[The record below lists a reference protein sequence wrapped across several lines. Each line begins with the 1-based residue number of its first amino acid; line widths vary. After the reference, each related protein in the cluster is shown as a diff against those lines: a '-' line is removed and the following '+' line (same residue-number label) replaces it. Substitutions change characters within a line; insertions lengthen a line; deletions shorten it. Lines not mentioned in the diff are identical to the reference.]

1 MHERDTTASPSFS
14 RAAFTT
20 LVDRHAAALHAFLRG
35 MTESAEQAHDLAQDT
50 FHDAWR
56 TARAGVAPFAAGS
69 ADDESRRW
77 LFHTAYCKA
86 VSALRR
92 RRLIAWESLDLATE
106 AESDLAGLATN
117 DDAFPD
123 RIAESE
129 AVRAALARLAP
140 PDAACLLLRV
150 VYGFSAAEVGQIVG
164 ASAEVV
170 TKRLSRARQRL
181 RAAYLAETRQAGEP
195 ICPKEP
201 AQP

>member
-1 MHERDTTASPSFS
+1 MHERDTTVSPSFS
-14 RAAFTT
+14 RAAFTA

-56 TARAGVAPFAAGS
+56 AARSGAAPFTAGS
-69 ADDESRRW
+69 ADDEPRRW

-92 RRLIAWESLDLATE
+92 RHLIAWESLDLATE
-106 AESDLAGLATN
+106 TEGDLASGH
-117 DDAFPD
+117 DAFPD

-181 RAAYLAETRQAGEP
+181 RAAYLAETRQDGEP